1 MTTTRIPVLR
11 NQSLIGFS
19 LFVIVLWLAWQIGGK
34 IANNDLKPLAFFA
47 LGVAALT
54 GAVVILRN
62 WRFGFYFFIV
72 WLLFEDFFR
81 KFLGNNMAI
90 YFGKD
95 VMAGLTYISL
105 YVDIRR
111 GKEKAF
117 RPSFLLPLLL
127 FFWLAAVQ
135 VFNSNSPSFLYGLL
149 GMKVYFFYVPM
160 MYVGYSLIRNDED
173 LRKVLVLNIGLAG
186 LICSVGIAQAILGNS
201 FLNPRVLAP
210 ELRELGDLDKVTP
223 LSNQLFNLPTSVFV
237 STGRFAFYL
246 IFSTILILGT
256 VGFLLL
262 YTKRSRKLAYAV
274 LGLVAGAV
282 VFSGSRGSVVYS
294 AGSAAVIAAGFL
306 WGAPW
311 RRREAHRLTKA
322 IRRASI
328 GATLGLVAVLTLFPQ
343 QATSRL
349 DFYEE
354 TLSPRSSAYE
364 GTSRGWDYPIYNLE
378 LAFANPNWIWGNGTG
393 TGSLGTQ
400 YVAKILGTQP
410 PDTWVEEGYGTLIL
424 EMGILAPFLWI
435 FWTSFL
441 LISMWKALCGM
452 RQTRYFPIAFA
463 IFWYA
468 FIVLTYF
475 TFTGL
480 SAYQNYVTNAY
491 LWVLVGI
498 FYRLPELLAHSQT
511 RSILS
516 GRPATPRGGFAF

>member
-1 MTTTRIPVLR
+1 VQTARIHAFR
-11 NQSLIGFS
+11 NQSVIGVS
-19 LFVIVLWLAWQIGGK
+19 LLVIGLWLAWLIGGK
-34 IANNDLKPLAFFA
+34 IANDDLKPLAFLA
-47 LGVAALT
+47 LGVAAFS
-54 GAVVILRN
+54 GAVAILRN

-95 VMAGLTYISL
+95 VLAALTYISL

-117 RPSFLLPLLL
+117 RPPFILPLLL
-127 FFWLAAVQ
+127 FFWLAAIQ

-173 LRKVLVLNIGLAG
+173 LRKILVLNTVLAG
-186 LICSVGIAQAILGNS
+186 LICSLGIAQAILGNG
-201 FLNPRVLAP
+201 FMNPRVLAP
-210 ELRELGDLDKVTP
+210 ELQELGDLDKVTP
-223 LSNQLFNLPTSVFV
+223 LTNQLFNLPTSVFV
-237 STGRFAFYL
+237 STGRFALYL
-246 IFSTILILGT
+246 TFATILILGT

-282 VFSGSRGSVVYS
+282 LFSGSRGSVMYS
-294 AGSAAVIAAGFL
+294 GTSAIVIAVGFL

-311 RRREAHRLTKA
+311 RRREAHRLIKA
-322 IRRASI
+322 VRRAFI
-328 GATLGLVAVLTLFPQ
+328 GVALGLTAVLLLFPQ
-343 QATSRL
+343 EAASRL
-349 DFYEE
+349 NFYTE
-354 TLSPRSSAYE
+354 TLSPSSSAYE
-364 GTSRGWDYPIYNLE
+364 GTYRGWDYPIYNLE
-378 LAFANPNWIWGNGTG
+378 LAFTNPNWIWGNGTG

-410 PDTWVEEGYGTLIL
+410 PETWVEEGYGTLIL
-424 EMGILAPFLWI
+424 EMGILAPILWI
-435 FWTSFL
+435 LWSAL
-441 LISMWKALCGM
+441 LLVSMWKLLRGL
-452 RQTRYFPIAFA
+452 RQTRYFPLAFA

-468 FIVLTYF
+468 FLLLTIL
-475 TFTGL
+475 TFQGL
-480 SAYQNYVTNAY
+480 GTYQNYVSNAY
-491 LWVLVGI
+491 LWLLVGI

-516 GRPATPRGGFAF
+516 ARPAISRGGLSF

>member
-1 MTTTRIPVLR
+1 MTSTRIPALR
-11 NQSLIGFS
+11 NQSLIGLS
-19 LFVIVLWLAWQIGGK
+19 LFVVVIWLAWQIGGK
-34 IANNDLKPLAFFA
+34 IANDDLKPLAFLA
-47 LGVAALT
+47 LGVAAFS

-95 VMAGLTYISL
+95 VLAGLTYISF

-117 RPSFLLPLLL
+117 RPPFLLPLLL
-127 FFWLAAVQ
+127 FIWLAAVQ
-135 VFNSNSPSFLYGLL
+135 VFNSNSPSFLYGIL
-149 GMKVYFFYVPM
+149 GIKVYFFYVPM

-173 LRKVLVLNIGLAG
+173 LRKILGLNIGLAG
-186 LICSVGIAQAILGNS
+186 LICSLGIAQAILGNG
-201 FLNPRVLAP
+201 FLNPKVLAP
-210 ELRELGDLDKVTP
+210 ELQELGDLDKVTP
-223 LSNQLFNLPTSVFV
+223 LTNQVFNLPTSVFV
-237 STGRFAFYL
+237 SAGRFAFYL
-246 IFSTILILGT
+246 IFATILILGT

-262 YTKRSRKLAYAV
+262 YTKRNRKLAYAV

-282 VFSGSRGSVVYS
+282 LFSGSRGSVMYCGIS
-294 AGSAAVIAAGFL
+294 AVVLTAGFL

-311 RRREAHRLTKA
+311 RQREAHRLIKA
-322 IRRASI
+322 VRRAFI
-328 GATLGLVAVLTLFPQ
+328 GVALGLTAVLLLFPQ
-343 QATSRL
+343 QAASRL
-349 DFYEE
+349 DFYTE
-354 TLSPRSSAYE
+354 TLSPGSSAYE
-364 GTSRGWDYPIYNLE
+364 GKSRGWDYPIYNLE
-378 LAFANPNWIWGNGTG
+378 LAFANPNWVWGNGTG

-424 EMGILAPFLWI
+424 EMGILAPFVWI
-435 FWTSFL
+435 LWTSFL
-441 LISMWKALCGM
+441 LVNMWKALRGL
-452 RQTRYFPIAFA
+452 RETRYFPIAFA

-468 FIVLTYF
+468 FILLTYF

-516 GRPATPRGGFAF
+516 GRLATPRGGFAF

>member
-1 MTTTRIPVLR
+1 MQSLR
-11 NQSLIGFS
+11 VHALRSQSLIGIS
-19 LFVIVLWLAWQIGGK
+19 LLVIGVWLAWQIGGK
-34 IANNDLKPLAFFA
+34 IANNDLRPLAFLA
-47 LGVAALT
+47 LGIAAFT
-54 GAVVILRN
+54 CAIAIVRN

-95 VMAGLTYISL
+95 VLAGLTYLSL

-111 GKEKAF
+111 GKEKVF
-117 RPSFLLPLLL
+117 RPVFLLPLLL
-127 FFWLAAVQ
+127 FIWLAAIQ
-135 VFNSNSPSFLYGLL
+135 VFNTNSPSFLYGIL

-173 LRKVLVLNIGLAG
+173 LRKILVLNIVLAG
-186 LICSVGIAQAILGNS
+186 LICSLGIAQAIIGNG
-201 FLNPRVLAP
+201 FMNPKVLAP
-210 ELRELGDLDKVTP
+210 ELQELGDLDKVTP

-246 IFSTILILGT
+246 ILSTILVLGT

-262 YTKRSRKLAYAV
+262 YTKHSRKLAYGV

-282 VFSGSRGSVVYS
+282 LFSGSRGSVMYS
-294 AGSAAVIAAGFL
+294 GLSAIAIAVGFL

-311 RRREAHRLTKA
+311 RHREAHRLTKA

-328 GATLGLVAVLTLFPQ
+328 GAALGLVAVLMLFPQ
-343 QATSRL
+343 EAASRL
-349 DFYEE
+349 DYYEE
-354 TLSPRSSAYE
+354 TLSPSSSAYE
-364 GTSRGWDYPIYNLE
+364 GGYRGWDYPIQNLE
-378 LAFANPNWIWGNGTG
+378 LAFTNPNWIWGNGTG
-393 TGSLGTQ
+393 IGSLGNQ

-410 PDTWVEEGYGTLIL
+410 PETWVEEGYGILIL

-435 FWTSFL
+435 IWTTFL
-441 LISMWKALCGM
+441 LISMWRVLLGL

-468 FIVLTYF
+468 FMLLTIF
-475 TFTGL
+475 TFEGL
-480 SAYQNYVTNAY
+480 AFYQNYVTNAY
-491 LWVLVGI
+491 LWLLVGI

-516 GRPATPRGGFAF
+516 ARSAVPRGGFSF

>member
-1 MTTTRIPVLR
+1 MQTARVHALR
-11 NQSLIGFS
+11 NQSLIGIS
-19 LFVIVLWLAWQIGGK
+19 LLVIGLWLAWQIGGK
-34 IANNDLKPLAFFA
+34 IANNDLKPVALLA
-47 LGVAALT
+47 LGVAAFT
-54 GAVVILRN
+54 ASIVILRN

-95 VMAGLTYISL
+95 VLAGLTYISL

-111 GKEKAF
+111 GKEKVF
-117 RPSFLLPLLL
+117 RPPFLLPLLL
-127 FFWLAAVQ
+127 FIWLAAIQ

-173 LRKVLVLNIGLAG
+173 LRKILVLNIVLAG
-186 LICSVGIAQAILGNS
+186 VICGLGIAQAILGNS
-201 FLNPRVLAP
+201 FMNPAVLSP
-210 ELRELGDLDKVTP
+210 ELVELGDLDKVTP
-223 LSNQLFNLPTSVFV
+223 LTNQIFNLPTSVFV
-237 STGRFAFYL
+237 SSGRFGLYL
-246 IFSTILILGT
+246 IFAAILILGT

-282 VFSGSRGSVVYS
+282 LFSGSRGSVIYCGVS
-294 AGSAAVIAAGFL
+294 AVVIAGGFL

-328 GATLGLVAVLTLFPQ
+328 GAALGLTAVLMLFPE

-349 DFYEE
+349 NFYEE
-354 TLSPRSSAYE
+354 TLSPSSSAYE
-364 GTSRGWDYPIYNLE
+364 GKYRGWDYPIYNLE
-378 LAFANPNWIWGNGTG
+378 LAFTNPNWVWGNGTG

-410 PDTWVEEGYGTLIL
+410 PDMWVEEGYGTLIL
-424 EMGILAPFLWI
+424 EMGILAPILWI
-435 FWTSFL
+435 LWTSFL
-441 LISMWKALCGM
+441 LISMWRALLVL
-452 RQTRYFPIAFA
+452 RQTRYFPIGFA

-468 FIVLTYF
+468 FILLTVF

-480 SAYQNYVTNAY
+480 SAYQNYVSNAY
-491 LWVLVGI
+491 LWLLIGI

-511 RSILS
+511 RSILTA
-516 GRPATPRGGFAF
+516 RQAMPRGGFAF